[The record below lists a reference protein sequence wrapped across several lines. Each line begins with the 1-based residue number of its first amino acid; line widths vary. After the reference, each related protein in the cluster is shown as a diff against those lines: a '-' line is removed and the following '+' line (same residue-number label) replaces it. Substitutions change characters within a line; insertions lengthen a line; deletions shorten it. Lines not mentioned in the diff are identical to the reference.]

1 MYTWTKRKV
10 PNWNRPSI
18 LLFTRWHSAM
28 CRNSNKDKYR
38 DKGFRGNNKTDIKR
52 TDEQKDKEY
61 NYIWDLNPKKGKDFF
76 KSVNL
81 VFSLI
86 YLTQDVARL
95 TQPRLWWLGP
105 QINQRKTLCMF
116 YTTSS
121 SAIVK
126 HHACK
131 TPNVLQHLLF
141 KIPNVVHS
149 RLSQSDFLNWC
160 CYAPAPSKTFQRSIF
175 TYVETFL
182 LNALQHIYFKD
193 IL

>member
-1 MYTWTKRKV
+1 
-10 PNWNRPSI
+10 
-18 LLFTRWHSAM
+18 M

-38 DKGFRGNNKTDIKR
+38 DKRFRGDNKTDIKK

-61 NYIWDLNPKKGKDFF
+61 NYIWDLNPKKGKDLF

-81 VFSLI
+81 MFSLI

-95 TQPRLWWLGP
+95 TQPRLWWPGP
-105 QINQRKTLCMF
+105 QINQRNTLCMF
-116 YTTSS
+116 YTTS

-141 KIPNVVHS
+141 KIPNVLHS
-149 RLSQSDFLNWC
+149 DSPCLTSSNGVAMLRLLQKL
-160 CYAPAPSKTFQRSIF
+160 AFQRSTLTKFEICL
-175 TYVETFL
+175 FL
-182 LNALQHIYFKD
+182 LNSSF
-193 IL
+193 